1 MDESGPRN
9 PYPIVDRP
17 EVKSK
22 LRLFSEWS
30 LTTVLWSVYVY
41 LFMPIVTFILWA
53 FGVKLLYQELMEQA
67 GFYEFLKVIR
77 GGGLAVLII
86 LTIFFIW
93 SYYNYLI
100 FRIRGERRNKQV
112 LVAQDEELA
121 KVYNVDPNFLRE
133 AKDHSRF
140 IVKVKDE
147 GMEIQVA

>member
-1 MDESGPRN
+1 MDEPGQRD

-53 FGVKLLYQELMEQA
+53 FGVKLLYQELIEQA
-67 GFYEFLKVIR
+67 GFYEFLKVIQ

-86 LTIFFIW
+86 MVIFFIW

-112 LVAQDEELA
+112 LVAQDDELA
-121 KVYNVDPNFLRE
+121 KVYNIDPDFLRE
-133 AKDHSRF
+133 AKSHSRF
-140 IVKVKDE
+140 IVKVTAE
-147 GMEIQVA
+147 GMNIQIG